1 MIRGIRYQEGMDVSQ
16 LEIAG
21 FTLVEYD
28 YGKSG
33 KAGFQQTGFIYS
45 QEMELYEKE
54 EDWLFGVSVIDDE
67 LEQVLENVSDL
78 GIAYLVLETVGMED
92 RTNMSRHLEMYA
104 EKIKISGIKVYIEN
118 GYCFGANGIIQ
129 SAFSEVDVM
138 KELVDRLNL
147 TAKADCFGI
156 CLNIG
161 HANLLGKNVCGMIER
176 LGHHIGLIHAGDN
189 DGITSQCQMP
199 YTFTRGRGELSTDWY
214 GIIGALAMWGFKGA
228 VVYDIAGLF
237 EVSPARLRPG
247 WYRLL
252 SAVAREWEG
261 ILELEEYLKKTSK
274 KERSEADSK
283 ASVLVLFGAGRMF
296 HNYMEVWG
304 NAYPPSFIVDNNETL
319 WGGTRENICI
329 RPPSALLEDKEHP
342 TFVLICNMYYASIEK
357 QLDIMGIR
365 WRKYDDK
372 YFFRYQ
378 NLVDKQ
384 GAGIC

>member
-138 KELVDRLNL
+138 KELVDRLN
-147 TAKADCFGI
+147 
-156 CLNIG
+156 
-161 HANLLGKNVCGMIER
+161 
-176 LGHHIGLIHAGDN
+176 
-189 DGITSQCQMP
+189 
-199 YTFTRGRGELSTDWY
+199 
-214 GIIGALAMWGFKGA
+214 
-228 VVYDIAGLF
+228 
-237 EVSPARLRPG
+237 
-247 WYRLL
+247 
-252 SAVAREWEG
+252 
-261 ILELEEYLKKTSK
+261 
-274 KERSEADSK
+274 
-283 ASVLVLFGAGRMF
+283 
-296 HNYMEVWG
+296 
-304 NAYPPSFIVDNNETL
+304 
-319 WGGTRENICI
+319 
-329 RPPSALLEDKEHP
+329 
-342 TFVLICNMYYASIEK
+342 
-357 QLDIMGIR
+357 
-365 WRKYDDK
+365 
-372 YFFRYQ
+372 
-378 NLVDKQ
+378 
-384 GAGIC
+384 